1 MSDGTNG
8 SHGTHGPQHT
18 HGSYGSCFDTL
29 GAQYIDGEWR
39 AGTGSWDIVDFNPYD
54 GEKLASITVA
64 GVDEIDQAYRAA
76 ERAQPSWAAVNP
88 YRRRLV
94 FERALRVIDDN
105 EPELT
110 AAITAECGGTA
121 VKAAFELHLA
131 REFLR
136 EAIQLAL
143 RAEGRILPAPDDT
156 RENRLYRVPVGVV
169 GVISPFNFPFL
180 LSIKS
185 VAPALALGNA
195 VVLKPH
201 QNTPICGGGLVAKL
215 FEDAGLPG
223 GVLNV
228 VVTDIAEI
236 GDALIEHPVP
246 KVISFT
252 GSDKVGRH
260 VATVAASHFKRTILE
275 LGGNSALIV
284 LDDADVDYAVDAAVF
299 SRFIHQG
306 QVCMA
311 ANRVLVDRSVEREFT
326 EKFVA
331 KVRTLKVGDP
341 GDPAT
346 HIGPL
351 INSGQAEAITSLVD
365 QTVADGA
372 TALLRGRTDG
382 TLVGPSVLTGLP
394 ADSPILAQEI
404 FGPVALIIPFDGEDE
419 AVRLANATPYGLSG
433 AVHTGDVER
442 GVRVAQ
448 RIETGMIHVNDS
460 TVHDE
465 AIVPFGGEKHSGVGR
480 LNGDSM
486 VDAFT
491 TTKWISI
498 QHGRSSFPF

>member
-1 MSDGTNG
+1 MSYSSAFTDLA
-8 SHGTHGPQHT
+8 Q
-18 HGSYGSCFDTL
+18 
-29 GAQYIDGEWR
+29 QYIDGRWR
-39 AGTGSWDIVDFNPYD
+39 SGTGSWDIVDFNPYD

-64 GVDEIDQAYRAA
+64 GVAEIDEAYRAA
-76 ERAQPSWAAVNP
+76 ERAQRSWAETNP
-88 YRRRLV
+88 YTRRLV
-94 FERALRVIDDN
+94 FERALRIVD
-105 EPELT
+105 EHEAEL
-110 AAITAECGGTA
+110 ASLIMAECGGTA
-121 VKAAFELHLA
+121 VKAAFELSLV

-136 EAIQLAL
+136 EAVQLAL
-143 RAEGRILPAPDDT
+143 RAEGRILPSPDDT
-156 RENRLYRVPVGVV
+156 KENRLYRVPVGVV
-169 GVISPFNFPFL
+169 GVVSPFNFPFL
-180 LSIKS
+180 LSVKS
-185 VAPALALGNA
+185 VAPAVALGNA

-201 QNTPICGGGLVAKL
+201 QNTPVCGGGLVAKV
-215 FEDAGLPG
+215 FEDAGLPP

-246 KVISFT
+246 KVLSFT

-260 VATVAASHFKRTILE
+260 VATVGASHFKRVILE

-299 SRFIHQG
+299 SRFVHQG

-311 ANRVLVDRSVEREFT
+311 ANRILVDRSVEREFT

-331 KVRTLKVGDP
+331 KVKSLKTGDP

-351 INSGQAEAITSLVD
+351 INSGQAEAITSLVE
-365 QTVADGA
+365 QTVQGGA
-372 TALLRGRTDG
+372 TALVRGRTTG
-382 TLVGPSVLTGLP
+382 TLVEPSVLTGL
-394 ADSPILAQEI
+394 AEDAPILGQEI
-404 FGPVALIIPFDGEDE
+404 FGPVALIIPFDGEEE
-419 AVRLANATPYGLSG
+419 ALRLANATPYGLSG

-442 GVRVAQ
+442 GVRFAKRVD
-448 RIETGMIHVNDS
+448 TGMIHVNDG

-480 LNGDSM
+480 LNGDAM
-486 VDAFT
+486 VEAFT

-498 QHGRSSFPF
+498 QHGRSRFPF